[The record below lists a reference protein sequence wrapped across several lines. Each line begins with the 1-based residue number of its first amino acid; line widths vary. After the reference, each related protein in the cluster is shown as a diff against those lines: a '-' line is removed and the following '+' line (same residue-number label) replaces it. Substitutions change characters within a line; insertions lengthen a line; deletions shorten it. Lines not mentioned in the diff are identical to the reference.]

1 MKDLLPRLL
10 LTLRGSLD
18 RSHAAFMGNTAI
30 AQFLPLLSAPVIAR
44 LYLPADFGAYAV
56 FVALAT
62 LLGSSATLALQ
73 NAILLE
79 KHDQEAAHA
88 FLLALIVSV
97 TVSVLL
103 YMCLVAL
110 PQSFLVAIVGPEVLP
125 LFFWLPATIILTST
139 FQCAYTWCIRR
150 RYYRRLG
157 VNKLVLA
164 MVTMVVQISI
174 GLTAPDVRGFVFANI
189 IGYSCALLLL
199 AGIVHGDVVEQAP
212 RLSLASFRRHFMDRI
227 ALPLYTLPA
236 TLVNTVS
243 SYLPDLLI
251 NRLYGVHLLGQYS
264 LASRT
269 VNMPLAFISTSIQD
283 IFRQQASA
291 EFATAG
297 HCRGTFRSFFVLMAS
312 VSLLLVV
319 PLILVLPWLIPFVFG
334 DQWDESGTLV
344 RALVF
349 LIAIRFVSSPLSYV
363 WIIVGRQRM
372 DLLWQ
377 VGLAVLAAASFLV
390 PQALWPGLTLEATLW
405 IFSGICGLWY
415 LVCIVVSRSY
425 AHSPPV

>member
-1 MKDLLPRLL
+1 MP
-10 LTLRGSLD
+10 TLRGSLD
-18 RSHAAFMGNTAI
+18 SSHASFMGNAAI

-44 LYLPADFGAYAV
+44 LYAPADFGAYAV
-56 FVALAT
+56 FVAFAT
-62 LLGSSATLALQ
+62 LLGSSAPLALQ

-79 KHDQEAAHA
+79 KNDHEAAHA

-97 TVSVLL
+97 AVSLL
-103 YMCLVAL
+103 FTLCLVAL
-110 PQSFLVAIVGPEVLP
+110 PQSFLLSVVGAEALP

-139 FQCAYTWCIRR
+139 FQCAYTWCIRQ

-157 VNKLVLA
+157 RNKLVLA
-164 MVTMVVQISI
+164 VVTMVVQISI
-174 GLTAPDVRGFVFANI
+174 GLTAPDARGFVFSSI
-189 IGYSCALLLL
+189 IGYCCALLLL
-199 AGIVHGDVVEQAP
+199 AGIVRGDVAVQRP
-212 RLSLASFRRHFMDRI
+212 RLSLASLHRHFMKRI

-243 SYLPDLLI
+243 SFLPDLLI

-291 EFATAG
+291 EFARSG
-297 HCRGTFRSFFVLMAS
+297 HCRSTFRTFSVLMAS
-312 VSLLLVV
+312 LSLLVVV
-319 PLILVLPWLIPFVFG
+319 PLILVLPWLIPIVFG
-334 DQWDESGTLV
+334 KQWDESGMLV

-363 WIIVGRQRM
+363 WIIVGRQRI

-377 VGLAVLAAASFLV
+377 VGLAVLAALSFLA
-390 PQALWPGLTLEATLW
+390 PQAILPGLTLEATLW
-405 IFSGICGLWY
+405 IFSGVCGLWY
-415 LVCIVVSRSY
+415 LVCIMISRSY